1 MKNNGCLILFLSA
14 ICLLG
19 VINDYLED
27 NVISELEEQKTA
39 LEAKYNVVCGSL
51 NDCCRNMID
60 TYNLPD
66 SIYNNYL
73 DVIEEQGYDKLE
85 VKHLYFSY

>member
-1 MKNNGCLILFLSA
+1 MKRDHFIMA
-14 ICLLG
+14 ISSSLAIG
-19 VINDYLED
+19 IMV
-27 NVISELEEQKTA
+27 VISVSKDRIRQLENENKN
-39 LEAKYNVVCGSL
+39 LLRKYEVVCGSL

-60 TYNLPD
+60 AYNLPD

>member
-1 MKNNGCLILFLSA
+1 MKNDGCLTGLLVIICFLST
-14 ICLLG
+14 ISNFIG
-19 VINDYLED
+19 
-27 NVISELEEQKTA
+27 SELIDKIKEQNAA
-39 LEAKYNVVCGSL
+39 LEVKYNVVCGSL

-60 TYNLPD
+60 AYNLPD